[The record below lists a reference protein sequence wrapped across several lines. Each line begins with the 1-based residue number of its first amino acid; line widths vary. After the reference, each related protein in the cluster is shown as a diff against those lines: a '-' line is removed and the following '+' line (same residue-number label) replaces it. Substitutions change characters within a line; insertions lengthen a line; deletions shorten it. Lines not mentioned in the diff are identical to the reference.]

1 MSITFFPFFK
11 NESISA
17 FEISELEFLP
27 SLPMTI
33 VSLSFGYK
41 FDIDFLK
48 AHLSLFLCGFLKLF
62 LESD

>member
-41 FDIDFLK
+41 FDIDLAIK
-48 AHLSLFLCGFLKLF
+48 AIASRVNSLPYIPRI
-62 LESD
+62 S